1 MFETTHKFCRHYHF
15 LFIIPGVLTV
25 LSRNL
30 IDCLSVFR
38 QAIIPRI
45 ETSSNCELLR
55 ATLTVLNFGVE
66 SLKAKLGLS
75 LSEISATQV
84 SVECN
89 CVSTI
94 EVVLLFVDKVLN
106 I

>member
-1 MFETTHKFCRHYHF
+1 M
-15 LFIIPGVLTV
+15 TV

-75 LSEISATQV
+75 LSEISP
-84 SVECN
+84 SLEI
-89 CVSTI
+89 SF
-94 EVVLLFVDKVLN
+94 VVIFRAAKLHPWKIAANTGVIYGYRN
-106 I
+106 P